1 MLYVYTVHAVCK
13 YMCVVCFV
21 GYGYH
26 ICVYSLRMH
35 LCVWVCVLCA
45 CVLSARV
52 YVYAVCGVCWISMNA
67 YLEALESKQQ
77 HVEKQ

>member
-1 MLYVYTVHAVCK
+1 M
-13 YMCVVCFV
+13 
-21 GYGYH
+21 
-26 ICVYSLRMH
+26 CVYSLRMH

-77 HVEKQ
+77 HVEKQQCSLLDRREMLTSLEEY